1 MSMNLDQTAD
11 KITPTSG
18 ALTVAGTV
26 NATNVPTTGTVLASV
41 TAPATNPATG
51 TPSSS
56 TYLRGDGT
64 WATVSAS
71 AAGSNTQIQYNN
83 SGAFGASSAFTFDG
97 TTSTAPIQNASYG
110 FHINPNTIATSY
122 TIPSNYNAMSA
133 GKVTI
138 NTGVTVTVSTGSRWV
153 VV

>member
-18 ALTVAGTV
+18 ALNVVGTV

-110 FHINPNTIATSY
+110 FYINPTTIATSY